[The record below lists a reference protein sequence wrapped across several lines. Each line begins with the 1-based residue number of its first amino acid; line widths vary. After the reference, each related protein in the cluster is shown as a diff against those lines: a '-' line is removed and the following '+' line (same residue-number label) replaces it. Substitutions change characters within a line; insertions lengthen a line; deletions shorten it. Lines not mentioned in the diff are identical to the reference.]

1 MHCNNNVLG
10 NVIILCTQTRIDG
23 RIVLI
28 TWLCINW
35 KSSLIWLFL
44 MVAASPDLV
53 LFLPVII
60 DSFRHFWCIGS
71 FSSSLPSFIPS
82 LRFHSIAIFF
92 IWCDCCWCFF
102 LFKFTHSIRFAIWNW
117 ANELRSS
124 LKRLDLR
131 VSLIT
136 FAFIYFLFL
145 SHFVKPCCL

>member
-44 MVAASPDLV
+44 MIAASPVFV

-82 LRFHSIAIFF
+82 LLFHSITIFF
-92 IWCDCCWCFF
+92 IWCDCCWCLF
-102 LFKFTHSIRFAIWNW
+102 LVKFTHSIRFAIWNW
-117 ANELRSS
+117 ANELRCSF
-124 LKRLDLR
+124 KKARFARLADN
-131 VSLIT
+131 VC
-136 FAFIYFLFL
+136 FYLFL
-145 SHFVKPCCL
+145 IFSHFVKPCCL